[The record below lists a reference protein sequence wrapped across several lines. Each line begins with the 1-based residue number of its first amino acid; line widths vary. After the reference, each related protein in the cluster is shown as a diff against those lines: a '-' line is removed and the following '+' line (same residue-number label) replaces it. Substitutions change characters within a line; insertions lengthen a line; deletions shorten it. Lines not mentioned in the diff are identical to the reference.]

1 MDVPRATLLKAK
13 LLEHGRIHVADK
25 KQLLYMPDRSTAGPT
40 AGIDC
45 VFFGFEGRL
54 VRLQISPTPDV
65 CSYVPGKG
73 ILFQG
78 KLYPAVEVESVLHC
92 PEQAFLNL
100 DSRCRFSCHFCVTPL
115 LSSHVNRSTMR
126 EEVVVRIV
134 NKVRE
139 KIRGVALTTGV
150 PDTPEESVRHMASVV
165 KALRERFGDSLP
177 IGVEPLVTER
187 RHVDMLYEAGADEI
201 KINVESY
208 DPETFRRVCPDI
220 DYNVNLEMVRY
231 AAEVFGENKVCSNI
245 IVGLGEPEHSV
256 DEGARA
262 LAWMG
267 VVASLRPLSVH
278 PAVAEKLSEA
288 TGGKAGR
295 PSAERMIR
303 HAVNHR
309 EVLDEAGLDTR
320 KFRTMCLKCTACD
333 IVPQRDL

>member
-1 MDVPRATLLKAK
+1 MDVPKATLLKAK
-13 LLEHGRIHVADK
+13 LLEHGMIRVADK
-25 KQLLYMPDRSTAGPT
+25 KQLLYTPDRSTAGPT

-45 VFFGFEGRL
+45 AFFGFEGRL
-54 VRLQISPTPDV
+54 VRLQISPTTNV
-65 CSYVPGKG
+65 CSYIPRKG

-78 KLYPAVEVESVLHC
+78 ELYPAIEVESVLHC

-100 DSRCRFSCHFCVTPL
+100 DSRCRFNCRFCVTPL
-115 LSSHVNRSTMR
+115 LSSHVNRRTMR

-134 NKVRE
+134 NRVRE
-139 KIRGVALTTGV
+139 KIKGVALTTGV
-150 PDTPEESVRHMASVV
+150 PDSPEESVKHMASVV
-165 KALRERFGDSLP
+165 KALREHFGDSLP

-187 RHVDMLYEAGADEI
+187 RHIDMLYEAGADEI

-220 DYNVNLEMVRY
+220 DYDVNLEMVRY
-231 AAEVFGENKVCSNI
+231 AVEVFGENKVCSNI
-245 IVGLGEPEHSV
+245 IVGLGEPEQSI

-267 VVASLRPLSVH
+267 VVASLRPLSIH
-278 PAVAEKLSEA
+278 PAVAERLSEA
-288 TGGKAGR
+288 TGGKARR

-303 HAVNHR
+303 HAVNYK
-309 EVLDEAGLDTR
+309 EVLDETGLDTR